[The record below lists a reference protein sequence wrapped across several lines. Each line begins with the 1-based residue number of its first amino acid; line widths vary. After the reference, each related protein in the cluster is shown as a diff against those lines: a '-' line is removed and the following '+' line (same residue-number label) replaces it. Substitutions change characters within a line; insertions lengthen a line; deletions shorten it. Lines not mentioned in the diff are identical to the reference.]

1 MWIYRDKLGQNKPTR
16 SMLADNKWPYNVQLK
31 IITIQKMQN
40 LDKSRDFIP
49 VNIAVLTVSDTRSDK
64 DDKSGNYLRENII
77 KTGHYC
83 KLKKIVRD
91 EVDMIKEILEQWVKR
106 QIY

>member
-1 MWIYRDKLGQNKPTR
+1 
-16 SMLADNKWPYNVQLK
+16 
-31 IITIQKMQN
+31 MQN

-83 KLKKIVRD
+83 KLKK
-91 EVDMIKEILEQWVKR
+91 
-106 QIY
+106 

>member
-1 MWIYRDKLGQNKPTR
+1 
-16 SMLADNKWPYNVQLK
+16 
-31 IITIQKMQN
+31 MQN

-83 KLKKIVRD
+83 KLKKIVR
-91 EVDMIKEILEQWVKR
+91 ERTK
-106 QIY
+106 Y